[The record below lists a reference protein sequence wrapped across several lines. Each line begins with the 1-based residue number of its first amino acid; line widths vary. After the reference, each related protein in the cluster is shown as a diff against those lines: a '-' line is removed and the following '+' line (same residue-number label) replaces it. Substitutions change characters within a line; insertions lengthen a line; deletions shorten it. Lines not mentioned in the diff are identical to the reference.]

1 MLKGAITLADRSPQA
16 KNMQDYVNK
25 MQRSTTKTHSG
36 ATLPQT
42 ADDLTVQAGDHKI
55 AIWKQL
61 MKLKEEEGL
70 SGSEHLSRAQ
80 ILRIRS
86 KARRDRI
93 RVKKR
98 TQKLERK
105 MTSMGLADTSR
116 LGNSMTMKSSNM
128 NLGISP
134 FRPQSNEDMHRT

>member
-1 MLKGAITLADRSPQA
+1 MLTGAVNLADRSPEA

-42 ADDLTVQAGDHKI
+42 ADDLTVQAGGPKI

-105 MTSMGLADTSR
+105 MTSVGLADSSR

-128 NLGISP
+128 NLGLSP
-134 FRPQSNEDMHRT
+134 FRPQSREDMYRT

>member
-1 MLKGAITLADRSPQA
+1 M
-16 KNMQDYVNK
+16 
-25 MQRSTTKTHSG
+25 
-36 ATLPQT
+36 TLPQT
-42 ADDLTVQAGDHKI
+42 ADDLTTQAGAPKI

-86 KARRDRI
+86 KARRDRL
-93 RVKKR
+93 RLKKR

-105 MTSMGLADTSR
+105 RTSMGLADSSR

-128 NLGISP
+128 NLGLSP
-134 FRPQSNEDMHRT
+134 FRPQSREDMHRT

>member
-1 MLKGAITLADRSPQA
+1 
-16 KNMQDYVNK
+16 MQ
-25 MQRSTTKTHSG
+25 
-36 ATLPQT
+36 
-42 ADDLTVQAGDHKI
+42 
-55 AIWKQL
+55 
-61 MKLKEEEGL
+61 LKEEEGL

-86 KARRDRI
+86 KVRRERI